1 MNKEDEELHTMLE
14 SMPNSSSEEVLSMY
28 RDVFEEVVEG
38 FVALQN
44 NREDGNSRVLC
55 SVLLCSINL

>member
-38 FVALQN
+38 FVALQKI
-44 NREDGNSRVLC
+44 REDGNS
-55 SVLLCSINL
+55 

>member
-14 SMPNSSSEEVLSMY
+14 SMPNSTTEEVLSTD

-44 NREDGNSRVLC
+44 IREDGS
-55 SVLLCSINL
+55 S

>member
-14 SMPNSSSEEVLSMY
+14 SMPNSTSEEVLSMY

-38 FVALQN
+38 FVALQKI
-44 NREDGNSRVLC
+44 REGGS
-55 SVLLCSINL
+55 S

>member
-14 SMPNSSSEEVLSMY
+14 SVHNQTTEEVLSTD

-38 FVALQN
+38 FVALQK
-44 NREDGNSRVLC
+44 NREDS
-55 SVLLCSINL
+55 SS